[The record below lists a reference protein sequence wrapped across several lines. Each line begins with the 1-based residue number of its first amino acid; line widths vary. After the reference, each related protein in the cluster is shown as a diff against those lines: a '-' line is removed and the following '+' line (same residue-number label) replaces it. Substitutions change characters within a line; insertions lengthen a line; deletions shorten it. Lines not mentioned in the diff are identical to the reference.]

1 MNQRTQTQNIVY
13 AALLLAA
20 AMILPLLTGQIPQ
33 IGQMLL
39 PMHLPVILCGFL
51 CGWPWGLVVGAIAPI
66 LRSSIFGMPVMFPMA
81 VSMSFELAVKGA
93 AAGAI
98 YSKLPKKTSSIYIT
112 LIIAMIVSRIVYGAV
127 QYLLLGLDTGLPG
140 LITLWTGSV
149 TTAIPGIVLQLILIP
164 ILVRALSKND
174 YVKKTNY
181 V

>member
-1 MNQRTQTQNIVY
+1 MNQRTQNQNLVY

-39 PMHLPVILCGFL
+39 PMHLPVVLCGFL
-51 CGWPWGLVVGAIAPI
+51 CGWPWGLAIGAIAPI
-66 LRSSIFGMPVMFPMA
+66 LRSAIFGMPVMFPMA
-81 VSMSFELAVKGA
+81 IAMSFELAVKGA

-98 YSKLPKKTSSIYIT
+98 YNMLPKKTSSIYAT
-112 LIIAMIVSRIVYGAV
+112 LVIAMILSRLVYGGV

-149 TTAIPGIVLQLILIP
+149 TTALPGILLQLVLIP
-164 ILVRALSKND
+164 ILVRALGKND
-174 YVKKTNY
+174 FLKKTNY
-181 V
+181 A